1 MKHRNKPVQNHSK
14 QSNQRH
20 MPTIVLIAIVITVI
34 AAAAGITWYTMQ
46 SRSNDMIASS
56 GPQATATQQRIS
68 PAQYQ
73 STFVQAK
80 QPHLLVDVRTP
91 EEFAGGHIP
100 GAINISLQSL
110 PQRMKEL
117 PQDQPIVLYCRSG
130 SRSSTATQLL
140 ARAGYSNLYDLGGII
155 AWNAQGLPIQ

>member
-1 MKHRNKPVQNHSK
+1 MKHRNQPVQSHTK

-20 MPTIVLIAIVITVI
+20 MPTLAIIAIVLV
-34 AAAAGITWYTMQ
+34 AALGAIWYTMQ
-46 SRSNDMIASS
+46 SRSNDMAASG

-117 PQDQPIVLYCRSG
+117 PKDQPIVLYCRSG
-130 SRSSTATQLL
+130 NRSSTATQLL
-140 ARAGYSNLYDLGGII
+140 ARAGYTNLYDLGGIV
-155 AWNAQGLPIQ
+155 AWSAQGLPIQ